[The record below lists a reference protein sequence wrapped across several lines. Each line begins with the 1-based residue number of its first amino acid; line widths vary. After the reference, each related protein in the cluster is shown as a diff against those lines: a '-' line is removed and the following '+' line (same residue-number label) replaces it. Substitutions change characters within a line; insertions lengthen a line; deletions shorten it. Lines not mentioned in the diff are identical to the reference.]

1 MGCRCGG
8 GAGSGQTQADIIG
21 YRAYLPDGTVLPPL
35 DEPPF
40 FQYREA
46 HTEVLLAG
54 GGVTRVI
61 RRAEQTDQPA
71 EAPA

>member
-8 GAGSGQTQADIIG
+8 GAGSGASASDPIG
-21 YRAYLPDGTVLPPL
+21 YRAYLPDGTVVPPL
-35 DEPPF
+35 DEAPF

-54 GGVTRVI
+54 GGTTRAI
-61 RRAEQTDQPA
+61 RRTDPEPA
-71 EAPA
+71 DTPA

>member
-8 GAGSGQTQADIIG
+8 GAGSGASTSDIIG
-21 YRAYLPDGTVLPPL
+21 YRAYLPDGTILPPV

-54 GGVTRVI
+54 GGTTRAI
-61 RRAEQTDQPA
+61 RRAGDVA
-71 EAPA
+71 EDAPA

>member
-8 GAGSGQTQADIIG
+8 GAGSGQTDADIIG
-21 YRAYLPDGTVLPPL
+21 YRAYLPDQSVVPPL

-40 FQYREA
+40 FSYREA

-54 GGVTRVI
+54 GGTTRAI
-61 RRAEQTDQPA
+61 RRSDQVQA
-71 EAPA
+71 SA

>member
-8 GAGSGQTQADIIG
+8 GAGSGQTDADIIG
-21 YRAYLPDGTVLPPL
+21 YRAYLPDKTVVPPL

-54 GGVTRVI
+54 GGTTRAI
-61 RRAEQTDQPA
+61 RRSDPV